1 MKLILMMVREDK
13 VEQVR
18 NALSQLNIRGVAV
31 CRVQDFS
38 PQQRPEGVWRGR
50 VYTLDSTVKMEIQ
63 CVVHDDDADQAV
75 RAILCAA
82 RTGCVGDGHVMV
94 VPIEHRYNIHNGER
108 DVS

>member
-1 MKLILMMVREDK
+1 MKLILVMVRQDK
-13 VEQVR
+13 VDLVR
-18 NALSQLNIRGVAV
+18 NALSQLNIRGLAV
-31 CRVQDFS
+31 GKVEDFS
-38 PQQRPEGVWRGR
+38 PQRHPTGVWRGR
-50 VYTLDSTVKMEIQ
+50 AYTLDCTVKMEIQ
-63 CVVHDDDADQAV
+63 WVVHDDEADLAV